1 MLHVPLNCDYFSR
14 DLEILSR
21 KRDRYMSQ
29 HDLVD
34 KVRWFPTQE
43 RRFGGTK
50 GYIRDIKNLDENPSL
65 WYQLTCDKHEVFAC
79 QHVINFPY
87 RWWKKSGKPID
98 RYSRSSHDLRPFF
111 TSQVVTT
118 RLRAQIGPSSD
129 IKVGLSPFPG
139 CQSPPGWHYMFRCGD
154 SYLNLHLL
162 LLLRGGTIYA
172 PYGCFLQPLIY
183 MYDAGY
189 Q

>member
-1 MLHVPLNCDYFSR
+1 MVSNPRKTIWRNKRLHTWHQKPWWKSLFVVSAYVRQTWSFC
-14 DLEILSR
+14 LS
-21 KRDRYMSQ
+21 
-29 HDLVD
+29 
-34 KVRWFPTQE
+34 
-43 RRFGGTK
+43 
-50 GYIRDIKNLDENPSL
+50 
-65 WYQLTCDKHEVFAC
+65 AC
-79 QHVINFPY
+79 PY

-162 LLLRGGTIYA
+162 LLLGRGTIYA
-172 PYGCFLQPLIY
+172 PYGCFLQPFIY